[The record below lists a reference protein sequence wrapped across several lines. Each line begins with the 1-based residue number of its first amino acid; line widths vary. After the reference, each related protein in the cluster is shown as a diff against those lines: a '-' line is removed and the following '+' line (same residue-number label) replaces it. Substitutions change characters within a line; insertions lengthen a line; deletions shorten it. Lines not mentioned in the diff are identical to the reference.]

1 MKRTRSM
8 SAWLVAWLFA
18 GLIFAS
24 FTLPSHAQSAKEA
37 RVKPQPYYDITK
49 EVTLSGTISSVIE
62 KWSPDMTMP
71 GAHLLLSTS
80 TGVVDASLGK
90 FGLEGRG
97 ALSVKAGQS
106 VEVTGVMKTLKEKQV
121 FVARTVT
128 FGGQVYTMRNKHG
141 VAVSAQGRERASRL
155 ATQKGAS
162 L

>member
-37 RVKPQPYYDITK
+37 P
-49 EVTLSGTISSVIE
+49 LSGTISSVIE